1 MSNYHKIN
9 HIYKTLLN
17 RNIKE
22 EEYRNNL
29 NQDFKSINLGIV
41 NSEEYKKFLD
51 SLKKAIYKEFSNR
64 LNLDTNKIIL
74 SPILEHTFL
83 NQYRI
88 SHYNSYKINLIYLNL
103 INEAKKS
110 VRELL
115 DYFLGKNAINKEI
128 EKECYYLLLK
138 NNFNYNE
145 MEFMIIN
152 SPYID
157 KLLGK

>member
-29 NQDFKSINLGIV
+29 NKDFKSINLGIV

-51 SLKKAIYKEFSNR
+51 SLKKAIHKEFSNR

-83 NQYRI
+83 NHYRI
-88 SHYNSYKINLIYLNL
+88 SHYNSYKINLNYLNL
-103 INEAKKS
+103 INEVKKS

-115 DYFLGKNAINKEI
+115 DYFLGENIINKEI
-128 EKECYYLLLK
+128 EEECYYLLLK